1 MRAVVCPRSC
11 PLSVRP
17 SVRLP
22 EPFPLTQIM
31 RAVVSFV
38 AVSANKLTHTQQ
50 QSTFHTTAKHIP
62 HTTTYSPHNV
72 VFGNGGFGNGGIGT
86 YSEKSRTG
94 GGIGGEES
102 EDDEEER

>member
-22 EPFPLTQIM
+22 EPFPFTQIM

-72 VFGNGGFGNGGIGT
+72 VFGNGGIGT

-94 GGIGGEES
+94 GGIGGIGGEES